1 MGAIRIERRESRGAV
16 MFGAVSPVLM
26 GVMVAGGLWL
36 GLGHGL
42 IDRVGLECDR
52 SGSGAIDAVRAIA
65 LMGALDFLAGLES
78 V

>member
-1 MGAIRIERRESRGAV
+1 MRCDVWSR
-16 MFGAVSPVLM
+16 FP
-26 GVMVAGGLWL
+26 GVNG
-36 GLGHGL
+36 GHGL

-52 SGSGAIDAVRAIA
+52 SGRGAMDAVLVIA

>member
-1 MGAIRIERRESRGAV
+1 MRCDVWSR
-16 MFGAVSPVLM
+16 FP
-26 GVMVAGGLWL
+26 GVNG
-36 GLGHGL
+36 GHGL